1 MLLQLPCTRCNESFQ
16 LFRCRFRSW
25 FHRAFGWW
33 RMNAEYTAAAER
45 LRAMLPALEID
56 RLVPLGAGDFCL
68 AFAADEDRVLRVA
81 RHDEAA
87 RALAREACA
96 MVRIAGALPL
106 PVPRP
111 RFHHHPDAPPFSIHP
126 RIPGVELVREAWDAL
141 PVAAQADAAREIA
154 EFLAALH
161 SLPLDEVH
169 VCGVPASDH
178 AAEAR
183 RVLDGFR
190 ADLRPLLAADVA
202 ARVEGVFASYGSGG
216 ARWAYRPAVLHGD
229 FGPDH
234 VMHDAESG
242 RITGV
247 IDFGDLAI
255 GDPARDFIYVHEDF
269 GADILARI
277 LPLYR
282 LESPG
287 AILPRVRFHYLLAAA
302 DWALKMREQE
312 NGDDLEEALE
322 ELVRESE
329 YWADGG

>member
-1 MLLQLPCTRCNESFQ
+1 MDE
-16 LFRCRFRSW
+16 
-25 FHRAFGWW
+25 
-33 RMNAEYTAAAER
+33 EYTSAAER
-45 LRAMLPALEID
+45 LRAHLPALGIN
-56 RLVPLGAGDFCL
+56 RLEPLGAGDFCL

-96 MVRIAGALPL
+96 MGRIAGALPL

-111 RFHHHPDAPPFSIHP
+111 RFHHHPGAPPFSVHA
-126 RIPGVELVREAWDAL
+126 RIPGVELMREAWDAL
-141 PVAAQADAAREIA
+141 PDAAQADAAREIA

-161 SLPLDEVH
+161 SLPLDAVH
-169 VCGVPASDH
+169 ACGVPASDH
-178 AAEAR
+178 AADAR
-183 RVLDGFR
+183 QALDGFR

-202 ARVEGVFASYGSGG
+202 ARVEGVFASYLAGG

-234 VMHDAESG
+234 VMHDEESG

-269 GADILARI
+269 GGDVLARI

-282 LESPG
+282 LESPE
-287 AILPRVRFHYLLAAA
+287 AILPRVRFHYLLAATG
-302 DWALKMREQE
+302 WALSMREQGSRDE
-312 NGDDLEEALE
+312 LTEALE
-322 ELVRESE
+322 EIVRESE

>member
-1 MLLQLPCTRCNESFQ
+1 
-16 LFRCRFRSW
+16 
-25 FHRAFGWW
+25 
-33 RMNAEYTAAAER
+33 MNAEFTAVAER
-45 LRAMLPALEID
+45 LGAMLPALGID

-68 AFAADEDRVLRVA
+68 AFAADEDRVLRAA

-87 RALAREACA
+87 RALSREACA
-96 MVRIAGALPL
+96 MERIAGALPF

-111 RFHHHPDAPPFSIHP
+111 RFHHLPGAPPFSVHA
-126 RIPGVELVREAWDAL
+126 RIPGVELTRDRWDAL
-141 PVAAQADAAREIA
+141 SDASRAGAAREIA

-161 SLPLDEVH
+161 SLRVDTVH
-169 VCGVPASDH
+169 ACGVPVVDH
-178 AAEAR
+178 AADAR

-190 ADLRPLLAADVA
+190 ADLRPLLPTDAA
-202 ARVEGVFASYGSGG
+202 ARVEGVFASYADGG

-269 GADILARI
+269 GADVLARI

-282 LESPG
+282 LESPA

-302 DWALKMREQE
+302 EWALRMREEGSE
-312 NGDDLEEALE
+312 NDLAEALE
-322 ELVRESE
+322 GIERESE
-329 YWADGG
+329 FWAEGG